1 MRAAA
6 CLTAVLLTSQIAPA
20 RATAPAPLPYG
31 IWIIAGQTCP
41 GCEGTT
47 IVPDLAGATI
57 TISPTTYS
65 DAIIG
70 TDICK
75 GAPVLKTRAQA
86 TLNAILAMA
95 PRIEARALRTAFPG
109 NPPASRIDIDC
120 ASPVPAPYAGKPLAQ
135 IIYVPPSAML
145 YAWNDN
151 VLLFKK
157 GDQGR

>member
-6 CLTAVLLTSQIAPA
+6 RWTAVVVASQIAPA
-20 RATAPAPLPYG
+20 RAAPRGPLPYG
-31 IWIIAGQTCP
+31 TWVIAGQTCP

-47 IVPDLAGATI
+47 IVPDLASATI
-57 TISPTTYS
+57 TISPTAYS

-95 PRIEARALRTAFPG
+95 PKVEARALRAAFPG
-109 NPPASRIDIDC
+109 DPPASRIDIAC

-151 VLLFKK
+151 VLLFHK